1 MGKTEDIASALACF
15 TTNQRRCEGCA
26 YNPHPGMAW
35 PYGCVAGQR
44 HVIED
49 TKAQLIK
56 LDRENESLLEYAL
69 GRGGRT
75 IEKVD
80 VETLMAAL
88 DAALAA
94 LSKVGDAAADRLY
107 GARYWLVSLFR
118 PDEQEDFAYGKE
130 RWEEM
135 KRER

>member
-1 MGKTEDIASALACF
+1 M
-15 TTNQRRCEGCA
+15 
-26 YNPHPGMAW
+26 
-35 PYGCVAGQR
+35 
-44 HVIED
+44 
-49 TKAQLIK
+49 
-56 LDRENESLLEYAL
+56 LEYAL

-75 IEKVD
+75 IEKAD